1 MVEEKEDT
9 YQAVIW
15 EVEEETGLK
24 NFDVDRLIAEEIWE
38 NDDGKTHHRSFYE
51 VSVKNPLD
59 EWAYQPTG
67 GGAEAGLTFRFF
79 WISSRNEVELV
90 RGHGDYLDHIFS

>member
-38 NDDGKTHHRSFYE
+38 NDDGKIHHII
-51 VSVKNPLD
+51 D
-59 EWAYQPTG
+59 
-67 GGAEAGLTFRFF
+67 FF
-79 WISSRNEVELV
+79 MKLV
-90 RGHGDYLDHIFS
+90 